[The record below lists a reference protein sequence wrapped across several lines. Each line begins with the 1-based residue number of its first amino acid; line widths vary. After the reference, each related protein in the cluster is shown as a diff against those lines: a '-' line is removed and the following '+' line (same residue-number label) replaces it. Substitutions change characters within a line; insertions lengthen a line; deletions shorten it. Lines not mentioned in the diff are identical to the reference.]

1 MKNNKFTD
9 GKTGDKGGEM
19 KKTGKRKRDAAKG
32 VPSGFGG
39 FRSCYFAGT
48 KPATTAKI
56 ISEQQMSM
64 QTICTGLLFLTRLTN
79 LSNFSK

>member
-39 FRSCYFAGT
+39 FRIVILRGRSLRQ
-48 KPATTAKI
+48 PRR
-56 ISEQQMSM
+56 S
-64 QTICTGLLFLTRLTN
+64 
-79 LSNFSK
+79 